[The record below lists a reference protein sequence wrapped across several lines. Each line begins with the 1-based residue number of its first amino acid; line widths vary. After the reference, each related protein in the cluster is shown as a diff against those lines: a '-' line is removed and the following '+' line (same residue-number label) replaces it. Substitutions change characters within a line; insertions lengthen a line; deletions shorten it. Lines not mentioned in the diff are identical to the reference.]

1 MCLLPALDTAPPLN
15 TSVGPYE
22 ATPVCKSP
30 RFFQVATNDRCQV
43 GIKRFDPS
51 SAPQCPMINI
61 LKGAKELPLASTS
74 YADQAVLAFPAIGT
88 VQDKLK
94 KPEWGPYV

>member
-1 MCLLPALDTAPPLN
+1 
-15 TSVGPYE
+15 
-22 ATPVCKSP
+22 
-30 RFFQVATNDRCQV
+30 
-43 GIKRFDPS
+43 
-51 SAPQCPMINI
+51 MINI